1 MISAQCFHHSD
12 RESVARCPACRRSYC
27 RECITEHEGRVLCAR
42 CLQQQLA
49 PAETPMRSLAWLVRP
64 LAIAW
69 GLLATWMVFYT
80 LGWILLRTPSDVHEG
95 TRWQAVE
102 LPVTE

>member
-42 CLQQQLA
+42 CLQQQLT
-49 PAETPMRSLAWLVRP
+49 PAEAPMRSLAWLVRP
-64 LAIAW
+64 LAVAS
-69 GLLATWMVFYT
+69 GLLAAWMLFYA
-80 LGWILLRTPSDVHEG
+80 LGWIVLRMPSDVHEG
-95 TRWQAVE
+95 TRWQAVKPPLAE
-102 LPVTE
+102 